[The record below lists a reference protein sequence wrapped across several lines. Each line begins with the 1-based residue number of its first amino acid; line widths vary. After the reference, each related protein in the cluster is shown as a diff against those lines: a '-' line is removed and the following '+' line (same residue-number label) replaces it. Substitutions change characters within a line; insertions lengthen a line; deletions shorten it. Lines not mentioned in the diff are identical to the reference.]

1 VGILTNPGIAENT
14 WVMAR
19 EVSRAGFSAS
29 AKSERYNRGIIS
41 ERLTEGA
48 WWWWWWWWGEFG
60 GGWGV
65 GDIGVLGGT
74 ESDAPPQG
82 EMGDAGNIG
91 EVVE

>member
-41 ERLTEGA
+41 EGLTEGA
-48 WWWWWWWWGEFG
+48 WWWWWWCEFG

-82 EMGDAGNIG
+82 EMGDAENIG